1 MTKKQLIDEL
11 SALRQKVAVLEES
24 VAQRDRS
31 EERSRLLYEESID
44 GYAAVNPEG
53 YYILESEKKY
63 RELINFLPITVF
75 ECDQKANITSVN
87 QAALKTF
94 GYGQE
99 DLDRGLNALNIVIP
113 GDRERAEE
121 ALQKVLIGELIRDH
135 EYTLMRKD
143 GGTFRTLVFSSPI
156 THNGETVGLRG
167 AVIDITGRRQAEE
180 TLKESENSYRTIF
193 ENTGTATVILEE
205 DTTIS
210 LANTEFETITG
221 YTQEEIEGKKSWTE
235 FVVKEDL
242 ERMAAQHS
250 LRRIDAAASHKNYEF
265 RLVDKAGQIK
275 DIFLNID
282 MIPGTKKSV
291 ASLQDITY
299 RKVLESQLRQAQKM
313 EAIGTLA
320 GGIAHDFNNILSAI
334 MGYTDMAL
342 GKLDK
347 ESPLQ
352 RYLDQVYKAGERARD
367 LVEQIITFSRQSE
380 DKLRPLRISPIVKEV
395 LKLLRAFL
403 PSTIQIHQKIQ
414 SDPDTVL
421 TDPTHIHQILM
432 NLCTNAAHAMRGEKG
447 VLSITLLPVDIKP
460 DGVFT
465 PHDLAPGTYL
475 KLTVSDTGVGI
486 DPGIMERIF
495 DPFFTT
501 KKPGEGTGLGLSVVY
516 GIVKRCGGTIT
527 VKSEVRSGTE
537 FHVYLPVLTDMG
549 EEQEARVEAPVP
561 GGKEHILFV
570 DDEEVLVELG
580 IGMLTGLGYDVVGR
594 TDSLEALELFGASPD
609 GFDLVITDMTM
620 PNMTGIELAREL
632 MRIRPAIPVIL
643 CTGFSEAITPERVKS
658 AGLRE
663 LILKPI
669 IHRRIAQAV
678 RRALDYN
685 E

>member
-11 SALRQKVAVLEES
+11 SALRQKVAALEES
-24 VAQRDRS
+24 VAQRNLP
-31 EERSRLLYEESID
+31 EEHCRPLYKESIG

-53 YYILESEKKY
+53 YMRESEKKY
-63 RELINFLPITVF
+63 RELMDFLPITVF

-87 QAALKTF
+87 QAALKTL

-99 DLDRGLNALNIVIP
+99 DLDKGLNALNIIIP

-121 ALQKVLIGELIRDH
+121 AFRKVMIGELIIDH
-135 EYTLMRKD
+135 EYTLTKKD
-143 GGTFRTLVFSSPI
+143 GSTFPALVFSSPI
-156 THNGETVGLRG
+156 THNGETDGLRG
-167 AVIDITGRRQAEE
+167 AVIDIAARKRAEE
-180 TLKESENSYRTIF
+180 TLRESENRYRTIF

-210 LANTEFETITG
+210 LVNREFEKLTG
-221 YTQEEIEGKKSWTE
+221 YTREEIVGKKSWTE
-235 FVVKEDL
+235 LVLKEDL
-242 ERMAAQHS
+242 EWMAVQHS
-250 LRRIDAAASHKNYEF
+250 LRRIDAEAAQKNYEF
-265 RLVDKAGQIK
+265 QLVDKAGQIK
-275 DIFLNID
+275 YINLNID
-282 MIPGTKKSV
+282 MIPGTKKSA
-291 ASLQDITY
+291 ASLLDITD
-299 RKVLESQLRQAQKM
+299 RKVFESQLRQAQKM

-334 MGYTDMAL
+334 LGYTDMAL

-432 NLCTNAAHAMRGEKG
+432 NLCTNAAHAMRQKTG
-447 VLSITLLPVDIKP
+447 VLSITLLPVDIGS
-460 DGVFT
+460 DDVFT
-465 PHDLAPGTYL
+465 LHELAPGTYL

-570 DDEEVLVELG
+570 DDEEVIVELG
-580 IGMLTGLGYDVVGR
+580 RCMLTGLGYDVVGR
-594 TDSLEALELFGASPD
+594 TNSPEALELFASRPD

-620 PNMTGIELAREL
+620 PNMTGIELAHEL

-643 CTGFSEAITPERVKS
+643 CTGFSEAITPEKVKFI
-658 AGLRE
+658 GLRE
-663 LILKPI
+663 LIMKPI
-669 IHRRIAQAV
+669 IQRQIAEAV
-678 RRALDYN
+678 RRALDYK